1 MRDLHKIDPH
11 MVALH
16 GSKEYIQRIIEDL
29 LHVIKEQNDLAKE
42 VMTLNPDCL
51 SIGAGKMNNLKDMA
65 KTILWN

>member
-1 MRDLHKIDPH
+1 MKDLHKIDPH
-11 MVALH
+11 MVSLH
-16 GSKEYIQRIIEDL
+16 GSKEYIQSIIEGL

-42 VMTLNPDCL
+42 VMTLNPDCR

>member
-1 MRDLHKIDPH
+1 

-42 VMTLNPDCL
+42 VMTLNPDHL
-51 SIGAGKMNNLKDMA
+51 SIGVGKMNNLKDMA